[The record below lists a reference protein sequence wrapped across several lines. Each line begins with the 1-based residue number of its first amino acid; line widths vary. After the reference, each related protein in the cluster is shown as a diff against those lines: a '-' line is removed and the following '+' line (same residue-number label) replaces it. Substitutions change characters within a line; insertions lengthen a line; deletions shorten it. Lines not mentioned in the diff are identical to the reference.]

1 MRYDGCKRF
10 IKDIVDFD
18 ETSDFDKRIK
28 QDLITLSY
36 KHHSKIRIIQRKI
49 RDMEKEYLPIE

>member
-18 ETSDFDKRIK
+18 KNSDFDKRIK

-36 KHHSKIRIIQRKI
+36 KHYSKIRII
-49 RDMEKEYLPIE
+49 DHN

>member
-1 MRYDGCKRF
+1 MCYDGCKRF

-18 ETSDFDKRIK
+18 KTSDFDKRIK